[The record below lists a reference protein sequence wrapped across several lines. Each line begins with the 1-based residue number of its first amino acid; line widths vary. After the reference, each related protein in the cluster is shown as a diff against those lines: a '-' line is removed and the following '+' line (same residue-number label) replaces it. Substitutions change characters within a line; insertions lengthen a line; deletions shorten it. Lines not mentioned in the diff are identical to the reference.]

1 MGLFRR
7 ESAVCIAVRARMEDS
22 VRNASH
28 PDELLAALEPAE
40 RDHAVRCANCRH
52 AAGLYAASSQLLVTV
67 RDSRPSP
74 DAWFA
79 SHVMRA
85 IAAQESESPAP
96 ALAALLP
103 RYASRLAWVASV
115 ALLIT
120 GSWVYGG
127 AKSPTQPSMN
137 VPESLFETQ
146 PGPPQTPD
154 DVLMSLAITEQ

>member
-7 ESAVCIAVRARMEDS
+7 ESAVCIAVRARMEES
-22 VRNASH
+22 ARNASR
-28 PDELLAALEPAE
+28 PDEWLAALEPAE
-40 RDHAVRCANCRH
+40 REHALGCANCRE
-52 AAGLYAASSQLLVTV
+52 AAGVYTASRQVLAGL

-74 DAWFA
+74 NAWFA
-79 SHVMRA
+79 SRVMRA
-85 IAAQESESPAP
+85 IAAQESEPPAP

-115 ALLIT
+115 ALLVT

-127 AKSPTQPSMN
+127 TKSSTQPSMN

-154 DVLMSLAITEQ
+154 DVLMSLAVTEQ